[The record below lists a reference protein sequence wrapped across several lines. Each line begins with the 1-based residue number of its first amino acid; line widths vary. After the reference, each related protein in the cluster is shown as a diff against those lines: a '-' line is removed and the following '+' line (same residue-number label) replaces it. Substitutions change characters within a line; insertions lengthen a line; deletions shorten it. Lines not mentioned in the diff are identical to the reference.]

1 MKLEFT
7 SERSGRQVR
16 FNFCLRT
23 VLVVILI
30 LISGRS
36 QAVTLEACI
45 HEALRRNPD
54 ANAAASR
61 VDAARAMIAEAGSA
75 YFPQLSV
82 TGGYALTNNPTQA
95 FMMQLNQRKLDITAP
110 GFDPNNPDRTD
121 NTRLSAELKYRV
133 YDFGQRRILFESAA
147 LGADAAALQLA
158 AVRNELIYQITHGY
172 FVVLQAQDYVD
183 VQQEAVRS
191 LEESLQV
198 AQGKYK
204 AGTAIKTDVLNLEVN
219 LVQAREDL
227 IRARNSVDL
236 AIVALNTGIGYDFVT
251 RENLPAPAQ
260 NVAAAPILE
269 QDLDAIENRPELQA
283 VRKMAQ
289 IKKGGYLQ
297 AKRQNLPVLNAY
309 GSYDLDS
316 GNLETYEGS
325 YTVGIRAE
333 WDIFTGF
340 RNSGA
345 TRKAEAEWQAAR
357 REEEGVRNAI
367 KQDLQN
373 AQIKASES
381 WQRLETIRKSVESA
395 AESLRITQVRYREGV
410 AGITDLLTAQLGLT
424 AMRSRSVA
432 ALYDHAVAVSN
443 LKRARG
449 ELYALYSVP

>member
-1 MKLEFT
+1 MKLDF
-7 SERSGRQVR
+7 SSDRGVR
-16 FNFCLRT
+16 PVRRNFILRAG
-23 VLVVILI
+23 LVVILI
-30 LISGRS
+30 LITGRS
-36 QAVTLEACI
+36 EAVTLEECI
-45 HEALRRNPD
+45 HEALRRNPS
-54 ANAAASR
+54 ANAAALR
-61 VDAARAMIAEAGSA
+61 VDAARAMIAEADSA

-82 TGGYALTNNPTQA
+82 AGGYVVTDNPTQA
-95 FMMQLNQRKLDITAP
+95 FMMQLNQRQLDMRAP
-110 GFDPNNPDRTD
+110 AFDPNTPGRTD

-133 YDFGQRRILFESAA
+133 YDFGQRRILSESAA

-158 AVRNELIYQITHGY
+158 GVRNELIYQIIHGY
-172 FVVLQAQDYVD
+172 FVVLQARDYVD
-183 VQQEAVRS
+183 VQQEAVGS

-198 AQGKYK
+198 AEGKFK

-260 NVAAAPILE
+260 SVPPPPVLE
-269 QDLDAIENRPELQA
+269 QGFNAIENRPELQA
-283 VRKMAQ
+283 VRKIAQ

-316 GNLETYEGS
+316 GNLESYEGS
-325 YTVGIRAE
+325 YTVGLKAE

-345 TRKAEAEWQAAR
+345 TRKAEAEWRAAR
-357 REEEGVRNAI
+357 QEEERVRNAL
-367 KQDLQN
+367 KQDLQS
-373 AQIKASES
+373 AQIQASES
-381 WQRLETIRKSVESA
+381 WQRLETIRKSVENA

-424 AMRSRSVA
+424 AMRSRNVA
-432 ALYDHAVAVSN
+432 ALYDHAAAVSN

-449 ELYALYSVP
+449 ELYTLYSVP